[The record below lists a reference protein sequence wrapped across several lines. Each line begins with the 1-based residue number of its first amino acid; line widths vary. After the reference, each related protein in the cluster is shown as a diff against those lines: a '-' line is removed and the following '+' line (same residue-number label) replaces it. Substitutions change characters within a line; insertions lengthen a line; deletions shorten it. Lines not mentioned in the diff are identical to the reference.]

1 MVRLALQVASHK
13 FLVVAVLE
21 HQGVV
26 NLALKNYSGAI
37 KSFQRMR
44 DVSEELENHE
54 WEIRA
59 YMHLGETLQ
68 H

>member
-1 MVRLALQVASHK
+1 M
-13 FLVVAVLE
+13 FVVAAILE
-21 HQGVV
+21 HQGVI

-44 DVSEELENHE
+44 DVSEELDDHE